1 MPGFEPRLLDS
12 KSKVL
17 TNYTTRPV
25 IKLVVVV
32 VVVVVVGF
40 EPTKHI
46 VRDLESRPFDRSGI
60 LPKSTSYGTRTRNLP
75 IRSRMRYPIAPMR
88 QIAYLLNK
96 TDTRGGI

>member
-32 VVVVVVGF
+32 GF

-60 LPKSTSYGTRTRNLP
+60 LPKVPHTGLEPATSRLEVGCAIQL
-75 IRSRMRYPIAPMR
+75 R
-88 QIAYLLNK
+88 Q
-96 TDTRGGI
+96 